1 MSNCCDCNT
10 IATIVENQAIAQ
22 LRAQEK
28 LVENLKDH
36 IDKRA
41 LEIII
46 KDLEHLKALDFEQF
60 LKAILQRVN
69 ESEANSWNG
78 VPR

>member
-1 MSNCCDCNT
+1 MSCCDCNT
-10 IATIVENQAIAQ
+10 IATIVENNSIAQ

-46 KDLEHLKALDFEQF
+46 KDLQHLKALDFEQF
-60 LKAILQRVN
+60 LKVILQRIN
-69 ESEANSWNG
+69 ESESNIWNG
-78 VPR
+78 INQ

>member
-1 MSNCCDCNT
+1 MCCDCNT
-10 IATIVENQAIAQ
+10 IASIVEKQSIAQ
-22 LRAQEK
+22 LVAQQK
-28 LVENLKDH
+28 LFEDLKDH

-60 LKAILQRVN
+60 LKAIMQRIN
-69 ESEANSWNG
+69 ESEANLWNG
-78 VPR
+78 APR

>member
-1 MSNCCDCNT
+1 MSCCSCNDV
-10 IATIVENQAIAQ
+10 ATIVENQGITQLEAQ
-22 LRAQEK
+22 KK

-46 KDLEHLKALDFEQF
+46 KDLEHLKALDFEEF
-60 LKAILQRVN
+60 IKMLLRRIN
-69 ESEANSWNG
+69 ESESNIWNG
-78 VPR
+78 IKQ

>member
-10 IATIVENQAIAQ
+10 IASIIENQALAQ
-22 LRAQEK
+22 LRVQEK

-60 LKAILQRVN
+60 LKVILQRVN
-69 ESEANSWNG
+69 ESESNLWNG
-78 VPR
+78 IKQ